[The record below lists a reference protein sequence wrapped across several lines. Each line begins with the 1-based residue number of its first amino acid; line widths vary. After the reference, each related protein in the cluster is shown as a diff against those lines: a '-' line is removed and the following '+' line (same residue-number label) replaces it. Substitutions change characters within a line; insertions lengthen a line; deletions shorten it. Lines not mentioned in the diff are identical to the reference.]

1 MKKEEFSTILN
12 NFLKSRVLLG
22 FVIFVFVL
30 KVSTSLVFVNFPNN
44 IFFADITKSTL
55 VNLLNQSRQSF
66 GLNSLTESQKLDQ
79 AAQLKAEDM
88 VKNGYF
94 SHTSPAGT
102 TPWHWFSQA
111 GYNYKYAGENL
122 AIGFYDSKEV
132 YTAWLNSPSHKENM
146 VNPNYTEVGTAVLGG
161 FGNNNAIVV
170 VQLFGS
176 QKTIKPATTN
186 SIVNNTKTTATNPAV
201 NTAPATEPKNEVVN
215 TNTQNKETT
224 PSQTETVGE
233 KVLSS
238 SVTLEADKK
247 NTVNDFYSRFL
258 NFALYS
264 YDTFLQYIIYALLII
279 LSGTFTYILSFN
291 FNKEVNNGLVLRS
304 LVLIAILFSSAL
316 INKDLIISI
325 LPHQI
330 II

>member
-1 MKKEEFSTILN
+1 MVNPMKKEEFSTILN

-55 VNLLNQSRQSF
+55 VNLLNQARQSS
-66 GLNSLTESQKLDQ
+66 GLNSLTENQKLDQ

-88 VKNGYF
+88 VNNGYF

-146 VNPNYTEVGTAVLGG
+146 VNPNYTEVGTAVLSG

-176 QKTIKPATTN
+176 QKTIKPVTTN
-186 SIVNNTKTTATNPAV
+186 STVNNTKPTVTNTTP
-201 NTAPATEPKNEVVN
+201 ESQPKNEVIN
-215 TNTQNKETT
+215 INE
-224 PSQTETVGE
+224 E

-238 SVTLEADKK
+238 SIILEADKK
-247 NTVNDFYSRFL
+247 NAVNDLYSRFL
-258 NFALYS
+258 NFALYN

-279 LSGTFTYILSFN
+279 MAGTFTYILSFN
-291 FNKEVNNGLVLRS
+291 FNKEINNGLVLRS
-304 LVLIAILFSSAL
+304 LILIAILFSSVL
-316 INKDLIISI
+316 ISKDFIISI
-325 LPHQI
+325 LPHQVI
-330 II
+330 I